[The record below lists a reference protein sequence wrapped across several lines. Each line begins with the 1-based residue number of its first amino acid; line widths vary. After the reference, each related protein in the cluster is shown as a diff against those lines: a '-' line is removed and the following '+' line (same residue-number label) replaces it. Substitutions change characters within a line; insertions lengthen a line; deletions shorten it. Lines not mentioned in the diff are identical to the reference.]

1 MECIFGW
8 LYVVYQFWVTV
19 TLTFD
24 LVFKIIVSGAY
35 LLYYLSSESQIVYVV
50 ASRDSRMSCTSFRVS
65 VALIYF
71 LESSYQEYISIFF
84 EVGILNLVY
93 GCIF

>member
-1 MECIFGW
+1 M
-8 LYVVYQFWVTV
+8 
-19 TLTFD
+19 
-24 LVFKIIVSGAY
+24 
-35 LLYYLSSESQIVYVV
+35 YVV
-50 ASRDSRMSCTSFRVS
+50 ASLDNRMSCTSFRVS

-93 GCIF
+93 GCIFGFQCVVDRF

>member
-1 MECIFGW
+1 MF
-8 LYVVYQFWVTV
+8 
-19 TLTFD
+19 
-24 LVFKIIVSGAY
+24 
-35 LLYYLSSESQIVYVV
+35 VV
-50 ASRDSRMSCTSFRVS
+50 ASLDNRMSCTSFRVS

-93 GCIF
+93 GCIFGFQCVVDRFQVSVTLTYYLVSRIIVSGSKCQ